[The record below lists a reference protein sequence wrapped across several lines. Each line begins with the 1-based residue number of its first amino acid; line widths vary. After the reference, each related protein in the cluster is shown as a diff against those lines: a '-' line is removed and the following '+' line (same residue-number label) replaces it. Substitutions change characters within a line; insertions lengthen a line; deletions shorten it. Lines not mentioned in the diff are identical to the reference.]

1 MTTSSRKRWR
11 RFRSLADAIEKR
23 LIVPTPRMALLTGA
37 GAVLVGVGFAAGNGA
52 GAAVQWLVCGVLL
65 GLSALDLS
73 LLPRRRSLRVSR
85 SLPEQADIGSPFE
98 VTVRAEAPQLM
109 SLKLTVADDLPQ
121 TFRSPAEPLTMA
133 WEGKTAEIRYT
144 TQGRERGEYRFRS
157 VWLRLRGRIGLW
169 EKQARV
175 ELEQTIRIYPD
186 MSAVR
191 GILSSMQN
199 QLTLEGRRI
208 YRKERSGSE
217 FHAIREYVPDD
228 DPRFVNW
235 RASARSRTL
244 MTNVFRPER
253 GKVVTILLDCGRM
266 MGIELDG
273 RTKLDV
279 SLEAALALAAVAL
292 KQGDKVGLL
301 AFSSRVKTYV
311 PPGSGLLHLQT
322 LTAAVYNLQSD
333 FVEASYSTAL
343 QHLLRVQKKRS
354 LTVLFSDMDNYMF
367 EEGLRPL
374 LMRLKRQH
382 RILLLGL
389 RDEVL
394 QRWASTETA
403 GRRQAYVKSVAHKF
417 AVDRQTVAAEM
428 AAGGI
433 DIVDVPVGQLA
444 WTAVNRYLDL
454 KSNDSI

>member
-1 MTTSSRKRWR
+1 M
-11 RFRSLADAIEKR
+11 
-23 LIVPTPRMALLTGA
+23 PTPRMALLTGA

>member
-1 MTTSSRKRWR
+1 MTTSSRKRWP
-11 RFRSLADAIEKR
+11 RFRSLVDALEKR

-37 GAVLVGVGFAAGNGA
+37 GAVLVGVGYAAGSGA

-65 GLSALDLS
+65 GLSVLDLS

-85 SLPEQADIGSPFE
+85 SLPGQADIGSPFE
-98 VTVRAEAPQLM
+98 VTVRAEAPQPV
-109 SLKLTVADDLPQ
+109 SLRLTMADDLPQ
-121 TFRSPAEPLTMA
+121 TFVTPGEPLTTA
-133 WEGKTAEIRYT
+133 WGGKAAEIRYRT
-144 TQGRERGEYRFRS
+144 LGRERGEYHFRS

-169 EKQARV
+169 EKQARL

-186 MSAVR
+186 MSGVR

-301 AFSSRVKTYV
+301 AFSNRVKAYV
-311 PPGSGLLHLQT
+311 PPDSGLLHLQT

-394 QRWASTETA
+394 QRWASAETA

-417 AVDRQTVAAEM
+417 TVDRQTVAAEM